1 MWWFFILEIKP
12 DNAHDFRLHLD
23 QIYEFIQYCSKLIC
37 LHNTNLNLVS
47 EKEKKHKNSCIILRF
62 DIFLQQFKKS
72 MMLEKDPIVVFNN
85 VTVGWSIFP
94 TRGFYQRKLRS
105 MHTDKHWNIYWLL
118 FFLRKN
124 SFHTNEHVLN
134 MTDQYFYCSLI
145 ASTAPHSQESVF

>member
-23 QIYEFIQYCSKLIC
+23 QIYEFIHPRSWLQYCSKLIC

-47 EKEKKHKNSCIILRF
+47 EKEKKIKNSCTLLRF

-94 TRGFYQRKLRS
+94 TRGFYQRKLRVCMLIS
-105 MHTDKHWNIYWLL
+105 TEICIGFFFSEEELL
-118 FFLRKN
+118 PHKWACVEYDW
-124 SFHTNEHVLN
+124 SVL
-134 MTDQYFYCSLI
+134 LL
-145 ASTAPHSQESVF
+145 